1 MLVGIYVDVLRFLA
15 QSSKYFRTPP
25 TIRLMHRAS
34 SRKPWPGFSRDVEQ
48 LRESAKAVLKEVE
61 YLDRRETRIASTR
74 LKFMEKDQQKILL
87 AVEEQKKIM
96 SNLQEQ
102 QQMLEMVKDQQEV
115 LQRIQNLLIQLRPI
129 GPSDTAGQ
137 VSGASENSADGS
149 MLQQSSTDIP

>member
-1 MLVGIYVDVLRFLA
+1 
-15 QSSKYFRTPP
+15 
-25 TIRLMHRAS
+25 
-34 SRKPWPGFSRDVEQ
+34 VEQ

-61 YLDRRETRIASTR
+61 YVDRRETGIASTR

-115 LQRIQNLLIQLRPI
+115 LQMIQNLQIQPRPI
-129 GPSDTAGQ
+129 GTSDTAGQ
-137 VSGASENSADGS
+137 VLRASENPADGS
-149 MLQQSSTDIP
+149 IFQQSSTDMPYLLWMVSIGT